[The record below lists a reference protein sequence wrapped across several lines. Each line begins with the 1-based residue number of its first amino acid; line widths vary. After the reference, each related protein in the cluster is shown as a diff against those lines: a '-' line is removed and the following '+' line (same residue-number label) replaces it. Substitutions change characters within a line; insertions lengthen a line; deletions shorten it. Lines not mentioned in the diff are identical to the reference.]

1 MDILYLFLP
10 AILLLGAVVS
20 YEDIKIGKIRNK
32 WVVLGALVALLLWL
46 GLYLFKVV
54 SLNYVMLVFVYSLAA
69 LGIGFFIW
77 FIGLWSAGDAKLYF
91 AFSLLI
97 PLSSYRYSEGFPFIT
112 LLANIILPIFVFLV
126 VKILIKSSWNQ
137 KLIVVKGI
145 LRPKRLGGFVLVIF
159 SLVWISGYL
168 FHLINIR
175 PNYVFNIIA
184 IMGLNKL
191 LGELL
196 KYKFFKEKKITVTKF
211 LMVICILRVV
221 FEYQL
226 ILTWV
231 FWKSFLLL
239 TMGYA
244 LIRMFISDLEGIFSK
259 KIDVRNLKEGDVL
272 AEMIT
277 KNGEKKT
284 ISDFGYSQMGQK
296 DSLFELDYSGL
307 KENEIK
313 MIKKLYKRKKLM
325 FKNILMQE
333 TMPFAPF
340 IFLGALLTLMLK
352 GNVVVVLMLFFY

>member
-226 ILTWV
+226 ILTWC
-231 FWKSFLLL
+231 
-239 TMGYA
+239 
-244 LIRMFISDLEGIFSK
+244 
-259 KIDVRNLKEGDVL
+259 
-272 AEMIT
+272 
-277 KNGEKKT
+277 
-284 ISDFGYSQMGQK
+284 FGRVSY
-296 DSLFELDYSGL
+296 Y
-307 KENEIK
+307 
-313 MIKKLYKRKKLM
+313 
-325 FKNILMQE
+325 
-333 TMPFAPF
+333 
-340 IFLGALLTLMLK
+340 
-352 GNVVVVLMLFFY
+352 

>member
-1 MDILYLFLP
+1 
-10 AILLLGAVVS
+10 
-20 YEDIKIGKIRNK
+20 
-32 WVVLGALVALLLWL
+32 
-46 GLYLFKVV
+46 
-54 SLNYVMLVFVYSLAA
+54 
-69 LGIGFFIW
+69 
-77 FIGLWSAGDAKLYF
+77 
-91 AFSLLI
+91 
-97 PLSSYRYSEGFPFIT
+97 
-112 LLANIILPIFVFLV
+112 
-126 VKILIKSSWNQ
+126 
-137 KLIVVKGI
+137 
-145 LRPKRLGGFVLVIF
+145 
-159 SLVWISGYL
+159 
-168 FHLINIR
+168 
-175 PNYVFNIIA
+175 
-184 IMGLNKL
+184 
-191 LGELL
+191 
-196 KYKFFKEKKITVTKF
+196 
-211 LMVICILRVV
+211 
-221 FEYQL
+221 
-226 ILTWV
+226 
-231 FWKSFLLL
+231 
-239 TMGYA
+239 MGYA